1 MQNVQHGLT
10 LWKKHGV
17 RYFTVP
23 SFLAAGGVICAI
35 STRVGGVSKP
45 PFDTMNFSR
54 KREQIEKNYR
64 DNMARFS
71 HAVGFNYMSAVAINY
86 AHSAILHKASGCDAG
101 AGVTRAPLKDVC
113 DGLYTDEAELPLI
126 TYHADCVPLIF
137 YDPKR
142 RSTAICHA
150 GWRGITSHMAKNA
163 VKALC
168 GIGSR
173 PEDILAAVG
182 PCISV
187 RHFEVG
193 PEVSVVFDQEFGTST
208 IEKRDGSVFVDLPKA
223 CVIDMIQSGIV
234 PENITVSDICTYET
248 DSLFFS
254 HRRDQGK
261 TGAFA
266 AVIEL
271 QDQ

>member
-1 MQNVQHGLT
+1 MHNIQHGLT

-17 RYFTVP
+17 RYFVIP
-23 SFLAAGGVICAI
+23 AFVAAGGVLCAI

-45 PFDTMNFSR
+45 PFDTLNFSR
-54 KREQIEKNYR
+54 KREQNEQNYR
-64 DNMARFS
+64 DNIARFS
-71 HAVGFNYMSAVAINY
+71 NAVGFNYHNAVAINY
-86 AHSAILHKASGCDAG
+86 AHSAALHMASACDAG
-101 AGVTRAPLKDVC
+101 AGVTKEPLSDVC
-113 DGLYTDEAELPLI
+113 DGLYTDEAGLALI

-142 RSTAICHA
+142 RSAAICHA
-150 GWRGITSHMAKNA
+150 GWRGIASHIAQNA
-163 VKALC
+163 VTALC
-168 GIGSR
+168 TIGSR

-193 PEVSVVFDQEFGTST
+193 PEVSDIFDREYGAET
-208 IEKRDGSVFVDLPKA
+208 IEKRDGSLYVDLPRA
-223 CVIDMIQSGIV
+223 CVLDMIKNGIV
-234 PENITVSDICTYET
+234 PGKITVSDICTYET
-248 DSLFFS
+248 DGLFFS
-254 HRRDQGK
+254 HRRDHGK

-271 QDQ
+271 QE